1 MRPGRVPLL
10 RRLLLGGSLLV
21 TAAHAAP
28 VDFAL
33 PAQPAA
39 DALLA
44 FSQQARVEVLFAYD
58 DLRGVT
64 SGAVVGRYEP
74 EDALVRLLKNT
85 GFAPR
90 RKSPGRF
97 VVATMARAVGTIR
110 GRLVATDGRPAAN
123 VTIAIPGSTLATRSN
138 EHGEFTLA
146 GIAPG
151 RHELV
156 VNGEGFQPV
165 RLEGV
170 EIEAGQL
177 AWLPT
182 QQLKRAGA
190 MELLEPFI
198 VQGRSV
204 RMRPLDDSAALLG
217 PRRATGNLDL
227 PRTINDALPYAIYTR
242 EQITRSGVV
251 ALNEFLQRV
260 VLEASASTQPPEQS
274 GSFDLKEGLAGSSNL
289 RLRGFVDNET
299 VILINGRRLPEIQTS
314 VVGTITQ
321 PPDVNFVPLSLI
333 QQVEVLPASASA
345 LYSGN
350 PVGGV
355 INIVLRPDVTATEVN
370 TTYTNAVGGY
380 DAPQS
385 SISLQHGQS
394 LLGGR
399 LRLRLNA
406 VFSTSEPA
414 TESELGLRR
423 AHVARSPLPGDPLF
437 RATPNVRSADGSPLF
452 GTGTASFT
460 SVAPGATGTG
470 GLAAFAGRA
479 GVRSVDLFDSPGDM
493 SASLTSADSPY
504 GRRQRRATYF
514 GSITY
519 DPLPWL
525 QLGVDVTHSA
535 TVLNRGLDVLS
546 AELTLPAA
554 SALNPFGREVLVAL
568 NETAPRLGD
577 DYSEAHID
585 FSSGVAGLLLRL
597 PADWRVSLDA
607 QYARNVVKY
616 RGLAGV
622 DPVRWQELVNQGR
635 YQPLRD
641 TQLGGPPDEF
651 YDRALVFRGARN
663 RFVTLG
669 DYDTLDAAVRVSN
682 QSLLLPT
689 GKGAV
694 IGGMDYR
701 RLRLADYRE
710 ETAYADGTPA
720 GDPIERAGRTLE
732 RYSFFGELQAPL
744 LPTRHLPAWLH
755 RLEGDLAARYVAS
768 AQSNEVNVA
777 PTFGLKAD
785 FAGGLAFR
793 ASVTTSSRF
802 PTPQLSKTVSAP
814 AGPGG
819 GVNQET
825 VTDPR
830 RDEAYSMPVDL
841 IVDAKLP
848 PEDAITQ
855 TAGLI
860 FERGSEHRF
869 RASLDFVDTR
879 KTNEILAL
887 ESAKD
892 VLTVEELFPDRVQR
906 APLAP
911 GDTHAVGRVTQVF
924 TGSVNASWRRSQNWA
939 ASLGYAWTGFAG
951 GTLELRTRLLYY
963 QRFDRQVF
971 ADRPVVDELNHPD
984 GTTPLL
990 RYRGDF
996 NANWSNRRVGF
1007 GLDGQYY
1014 YSRILP
1020 LVERPAQGSASIKPY
1035 WQIDV
1040 FAQVD
1045 LTPWVPWKSEHR
1057 GLRAQV
1063 RVNNLSGFDY
1073 PKYASDGS
1081 GSGVQPYGDW
1091 RGRTYSLSLTATF

>member
-1 MRPGRVPLL
+1 MFRRGFLPGLL
-10 RRLLLGGSLLV
+10 RLLAGSL
-21 TAAHAAP
+21 AALAAQAAP
-28 VDFAL
+28 VEFHLPSQSAAEAL
-33 PAQPAA
+33 V
-39 DALLA
+39 A
-44 FSQQARVEVLFAYD
+44 FSQQAHVEVLFAYD
-58 DLRGVT
+58 ELRAVT
-64 SGAVVGRYEP
+64 ARPLDGPYEP
-74 EDALVRLLKNT
+74 EDALVRLLKDT
-85 GFAPR
+85 GYTAR

-97 VVATMARAVGTIR
+97 VISPLALPAGTVR
-110 GRLVATDGRPAAN
+110 GRLIVTDGEPAAS
-123 VTIAIPGSTLATRSN
+123 VTVAIPGTSLSTRSN
-138 EHGEFTLA
+138 AKGEFTLA
-146 GIAPG
+146 GVPPG
-151 RHELV
+151 RHEV
-156 VNGEGFQPV
+156 VVTGEGFQPI

-177 AWLPT
+177 AWLPVQRLRRT
-182 QQLKRAGA
+182 GNL
-190 MELLEPFI
+190 ELLEPFI

-227 PRTINDALPYAIYTR
+227 PRSINDALPYDIYTR

-274 GSFDLKEGLAGSSNL
+274 GSFNLKDGLAGSSNL
-289 RLRGFVDNET
+289 QLRGYTGGDET

-314 VVGTITQ
+314 VTQ
-321 PPDVNFVPLSLI
+321 TLPPDVNFVPLSLI

-370 TTYTNAVGGY
+370 TTYTNTAGGY

-399 LRLRLNA
+399 LRVRLNA
-406 VFSTSEPA
+406 VYSASEPA

-423 AHVARSPLPGDPLF
+423 LHVAHSPLPADPLF

-452 GTGTASFT
+452 GPGTSSFT
-460 SVAPGATGTG
+460 SVAPGATGAG
-470 GLAAFAGRA
+470 GLTAFTGRA
-479 GVRSVDLFDSPGDM
+479 GVRSVDLFDSPGGM

-504 GRRQRRATYF
+504 GRRQRRATFF
-514 GSITY
+514 GSVAY
-519 DPLPWL
+519 DPVPWL
-525 QLGVDVTHSA
+525 QLGVDATHSA

-554 SALNPFGREVLVAL
+554 SPLNPFGRDVLVAL

-577 DYSEAHID
+577 NYSEAHID

-622 DPVRWQELVNQGR
+622 DPVRWQDLVNQGR

-641 TQLGGPPDEF
+641 TQLGGPPDDF
-651 YDRALVFRGARN
+651 YNRALVFRGGPG

-669 DYDTLDAAVRVSN
+669 DYDTLDAAIRVSN
-682 QSLLLPT
+682 QALMLPT
-689 GKGAV
+689 GKSAV
-694 IGGMDYR
+694 IAGMDYR

-710 ETAYADGTPA
+710 ETTYADGTPA
-720 GDPIERAGRTLE
+720 GEPTDRVGRTLE
-732 RYSFFGELQAPL
+732 RYSFFGEVQAPL
-744 LPTRHLPAWLH
+744 LPAGRLPAWLH

-802 PTPQLSKTVSAP
+802 PTPQLSRDVSGP
-814 AGPGG
+814 GSPGG
-819 GVNQET
+819 GVNQEL
-825 VTDPR
+825 VTDNR
-830 RDEAYSMPVDL
+830 RGGESYSMPVVEL
-841 IVDAKLP
+841 VDAKLP

-860 FERGSEHRF
+860 FERGSQHRF

-879 KTNEILAL
+879 KTNEILPL
-887 ESAKD
+887 DSATK
-892 VLTVEELFPDRVQR
+892 VLSVEDLFPDRVVR

-911 GDTHAVGRVTQVF
+911 GDNHTVGRVTQVF
-924 TGSVNASWRRSQNWA
+924 TGSVNASWRRSQNWS
-939 ASLGYAWTGFAG
+939 ASLGYAWTGCAG

-963 QRFDRQVF
+963 QRFERQVF
-971 ADRPVVDELNHPD
+971 ANSAVVDELNHPD

-990 RYRGDF
+990 RYRSDF
-996 NANWSNRRVGF
+996 NVNWSNRRVGF
-1007 GLDGQYY
+1007 GVDGQYF

-1020 LVERPAQGSASIKPY
+1020 LIERPAQGSDRIKPY
-1035 WQIDV
+1035 WQIDA

-1045 LTPWVPWKSEHR
+1045 LTPWVPWKSEHH

>member
-1 MRPGRVPLL
+1 MTSRPGFPFPLRIL
-10 RRLLLGGSLLV
+10 CASLL
-21 TAAHAAP
+21 ALPAQAAP
-28 VDFAL
+28 VDL
-33 PAQPAA
+33 QIPAQPAA
-39 DALLA
+39 GALIA
-44 FSQQARVEVLFAYD
+44 FSQQAQVEVLFAYD
-58 DLRGVT
+58 DLRAVT
-64 SGAVVGRYEP
+64 AQPVAGRYEP
-74 EDALVRLLKNT
+74 EDALVRLLKDT
-85 GFAPR
+85 GFIAR

-97 VVATMARAVGTIR
+97 VVSSSARTTGTIR
-110 GRLVATDGRPAAN
+110 GRLVDTEGQPAAN
-123 VTIAIPGSTLATRSN
+123 VTIAMPGTTLAARSN
-138 EHGEFTLA
+138 EQGDFTLP
-146 GIAPG
+146 GIGPG

-156 VNGEGFQPV
+156 VTGEGYQPV
-165 RLEGV
+165 RIEGV

-177 AWLPT
+177 AWLPR
-182 QQLKRAGA
+182 QRLKRVGKL
-190 MELLEPFI
+190 ELLEPFI

-260 VLEASASTQPPEQS
+260 VLEGSATTQPPEQS
-274 GSFDLKEGLAGSSNL
+274 GSFSLDEGFAGSANL
-289 RLRGFVDNET
+289 RLRGYTAQDET

-314 VVGTITQ
+314 VTQTQ

-345 LYSGN
+345 LYTGN

-370 TTYTNAVGGY
+370 ATYTNTTGGY

-385 SISLQHGQS
+385 SLSLQHGQS

-399 LRLRLNA
+399 LRLRFNA
-406 VFSTSEPA
+406 VFSNSAPA
-414 TESELGLRR
+414 TESELGLRA

-452 GTGTASFT
+452 GPGSPSFT
-460 SVAPGATGTG
+460 SVAPGAPGTG

-479 GVRSVDLFDSPGDM
+479 GLRSIDLFDSPGDM

-504 GRRQRRATYF
+504 GRRQRRTTYF
-514 GSITY
+514 GSVTY

-525 QLGVDVTHSA
+525 QVGVDATHS
-535 TVLNRGLDVLS
+535 TTILNRGLDVLS
-546 AELTLPAA
+546 AELSLPAA
-554 SALNPFGREVLVAL
+554 APANPFGRDVLVAL
-568 NETAPRLGD
+568 NETAPQLGD
-577 DYSEAHID
+577 NYSEGHID

-622 DPVRWQELVNQGR
+622 DPMRWQQLVDSGR
-635 YQPLRD
+635 YNPLRD
-641 TQLGGPPDEF
+641 TQVAGPPADF
-651 YDRALVFRGARN
+651 YDRALIYRGGRD

-669 DYDTLDAAVRVSN
+669 DYNTVDAAARISN

-694 IGGMDYR
+694 IAGADYR
-701 RLRLADYRE
+701 RLELADYQE
-710 ETAYADGTPA
+710 QPTYADGTPSDLPTA
-720 GDPIERAGRTLE
+720 RTGRTLQ

-744 LPTRHLPAWLH
+744 LSARFLPRWLH
-755 RLEGDLAARYVAS
+755 HLEGDIAARYVAS
-768 AQSNEVNVA
+768 DQSNEVNVA

-793 ASVTTSSRF
+793 ASVTTSNRF
-802 PTPQLSKTVSAP
+802 PTPQLSQAVSGSGG
-814 AGPGG
+814 GPGG
-819 GVNQET
+819 GVNQQTINDPLRQET
-825 VTDPR
+825 YAVAV
-830 RDEAYSMPVDL
+830 DE
-841 IVDAKLP
+841 IVDAGLP
-848 PEDAITQ
+848 PEDAVTQ

-860 FERGSEHRF
+860 FERGREHRF

-887 ESAKD
+887 GPTELVNVES
-892 VLTVEELFPDRVQR
+892 LFPDRVER
-906 APLAP
+906 AAPVP
-911 GDTHAVGRVTQVF
+911 GDLHAVGRITRLR
-924 TGSVNASWRRSQNWA
+924 TGSVNASWRRSQNW
-939 ASLGYAWTGFAG
+939 STTLTYAWTGCAG
-951 GTLELRTRLLYY
+951 GTLELRSRLLFF
-963 QRFDRQVF
+963 QRFERQVF
-971 ADRPVVDELNHPD
+971 ANSPVVDELNRPD

-990 RYRGDF
+990 RYRADV
-996 NANWSNRRVGF
+996 NAGWSNRRFGF
-1007 GLDGQYY
+1007 GVDSQYFH
-1014 YSRILP
+1014 SRILP
-1020 LVERPAQGSASIKPY
+1020 LPERAAQGADRIKPY
-1035 WQIDV
+1035 WQLDAY
-1040 FAQVD
+1040 AQVD
-1045 LTPWVPWKSEHR
+1045 LSRWVPWKTEHG
-1057 GLRAQV
+1057 GLRAQL

-1073 PKYASDGS
+1073 PKYANDGS